1 MRAVNGFG
9 CARGDAWQGLSFGFV
24 GAPGRISARPGWRA
38 LINLLRGER
47 WRLVVAVAAMTGAGL
62 LQLVFPWVTGQLVD
76 SAVLPRSPAQSGE
89 TASLNAIAMVLG
101 VIVLAVMILS
111 YFETWFFAA
120 AGERALAAY
129 RMETYAH
136 LVSLPMR
143 FFSRRPAGDLAS
155 RVHSDLGI
163 LQEFLTSDLRM
174 LVRYGFMA
182 AGGMVMLFITAPGLA
197 FVVAAVIP
205 VAVAAAFFAGRGIR
219 AATVGA
225 QDGLAR
231 TGVVLEETLQG
242 IGTVKAF
249 CAEDHETRRYR
260 ELMGAYLK
268 PALRGL
274 RYRALF
280 VCGII
285 FLLLAT
291 LVFIMWSGSSQVALG
306 RLTPG
311 DFTRF
316 MFYLAFAASAGGT
329 LAELVGRMQKAL
341 GAQDR
346 IRELLE
352 EGKEER
358 SAPAGAVEVPAKA
371 GIGFEAVAF
380 AYPDRPEVAVLD
392 KVSFVVEP
400 GRRVALAG
408 PSGAGKSTV
417 AALLLR
423 FFEPGAGRI
432 VLGGVPIAELSL
444 HVLRSKIAYVPQE
457 VLLFNGTIGE
467 NIAYGRPGCGMADVE
482 WAARRAQAH
491 DFIAAMPLG
500 YGTVLGDRGTGLS
513 GGQRQRI
520 AIARA
525 LLRDAPILLLDEAT
539 SSLDAENEQKVESAM
554 RELMKDRATLVIAH
568 RLSTVRQAD
577 EILVLSH
584 GRVVERGTHE
594 ALYGRSGF
602 YRMLYDQRLEL

>member
-1 MRAVNGFG
+1 
-9 CARGDAWQGLSFGFV
+9 
-24 GAPGRISARPGWRA
+24 
-38 LINLLRGER
+38 
-47 WRLVVAVAAMTGAGL
+47 MTVAGL
-62 LQLVFPWVTGQLVD
+62 LQLVFPWMTGQLVD
-76 SAVLPRSPAQSGE
+76 RAVLPRSPDVSGDE
-89 TASLNAIAMVLG
+89 ASLNAIAVALG
-101 VIVLAVMILS
+101 FIVLAVMVLS

-120 AGERALAAY
+120 AGERALAGY
-129 RMETYAH
+129 RMKTYAH

-143 FFSRRPAGDLAS
+143 FFSRRPAGELAS

-182 AGGMVMLFITAPGLA
+182 VGGMVMLFITAPGLA

-205 VAVAAAFFAGRGIR
+205 AAVAAALFAGRGIR
-219 AATVGA
+219 AATRGA

-249 CAEDHETRRYR
+249 CAEDHETGRYR
-260 ELMGAYLK
+260 EMMKAYLR

-280 VCGII
+280 VCGIL

-291 LVFIMWSGSSQVALG
+291 LVFLMWSGSRQVAQG

-352 EGKEER
+352 EEEEDR
-358 SAPAGAVEVPAKA
+358 SAPAGGVKAPAKT
-371 GIGFEAVAF
+371 GFAF
-380 AYPDRPEVAVLD
+380 EGVEFTYPDRPGMAVLD

-400 GRRVALAG
+400 GWRVALVG

-423 FFEPGAGRI
+423 FFEPDAGRI
-432 VLGGVPIAELSL
+432 VLGGVPISELAL
-444 HVLRSKIAYVPQE
+444 HDLRSKIAYVPQE
-457 VLLFNGTIGE
+457 VLLFNGTVGD
-467 NIAYGRPGCGMADVE
+467 NIAYGRPGCGMAEVE

-491 DFIAAMPLG
+491 DFIAVMPQG
-500 YGTVLGDRGTGLS
+500 YGTVLGDRGAGLS

-525 LLRDAPILLLDEAT
+525 LLRDAPILILDEAT
-539 SSLDAENEQKVESAM
+539 SSLDAESEQKVEEAM
-554 RELMKDRATLVIAH
+554 RELMTNRATLVIAH

-584 GRVVERGTHE
+584 GCVVERGTHE
-594 ALYGRSGF
+594 ALYEKSGL